1 VKLNLMKLNIF
12 LLCLLA
18 VIFNS
23 CLGVSADITIKVD
36 GSGKIDLTYKV
47 SQTLESMGR
56 LDGNEKKPAVP
67 VGRTDFERTVSR
79 IPGLKLSKYSSKDVR
94 NPSGGG
100 DIVTNVTLDFKDTGA
115 LLAFLD
121 SAGANAAIVQEGQ
134 GALLRLTLLDPSE
147 RVSNPDLLSLLQ
159 EVSSGYEFAITLNL
173 PRNAALTTIPASIPA
188 AKAVSSG
195 KKATFSIGM
204 GELLGMKE
212 GVALEIRW

>member
-1 VKLNLMKLNIF
+1 MKLNIMKINLL
-12 LLCLLA
+12 LLCMAA
-18 VIFNS
+18 VVLNS
-23 CLGVSADITIKVD
+23 CLGVSADITIKAD
-36 GSGKIDLTYKV
+36 GSGKIALTYRV
-47 SQTLESMGR
+47 SQALESIGR
-56 LDGNEKKPAVP
+56 LDGNEKMPAVP
-67 VGRTDFERTVSR
+67 VGRTDFERTAAR
-79 IPGLKLSKYSSKDVR
+79 IPGLKLIKYSSRDVR

-100 DIVTNVTLDFKDTGA
+100 DLVTNVTLDFKDTGA

-121 SAGANAAIVQEGQ
+121 SAGANAVIVQEGQ

-173 PRNAALTTIPASIPA
+173 PRNAALTTLPASIPA